1 MFMDEMRYGLI
12 SNYLRSWSKKGIR
25 TIVPN
30 QLEYESSYL
39 YSAISPIDGESFH
52 LISMDTV
59 NGNRIKIF
67 LEELQKK
74 YKDNHIV
81 LVWDRAPFHKNGI
94 FQKMDNLTSIFLPSY
109 SPELNP
115 IERWF
120 EELRQATANQIFKT
134 IESIEKI
141 IEIDIVKRE
150 KNLKAMKQLCGY
162 EWIKT
167 QYKKILKLKTILN

>member
-1 MFMDEMRYGLI
+1 MDEMRYGLI

-59 NGNRIKIF
+59 NGNRVKIF
-67 LEELQKK
+67 LEELQKE

-94 FQKMDNLTSIFLPSY
+94 FQEIENLTSIFLPSY

-115 IERWF
+115 IER
-120 EELRQATANQIFKT
+120 
-134 IESIEKI
+134 
-141 IEIDIVKRE
+141 
-150 KNLKAMKQLCGY
+150 
-162 EWIKT
+162 
-167 QYKKILKLKTILN
+167 